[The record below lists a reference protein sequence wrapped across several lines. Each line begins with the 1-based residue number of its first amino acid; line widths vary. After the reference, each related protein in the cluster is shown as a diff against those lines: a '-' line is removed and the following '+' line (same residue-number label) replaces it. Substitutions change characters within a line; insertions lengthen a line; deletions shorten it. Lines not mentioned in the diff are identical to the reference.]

1 MIEKPPP
8 SSYSWY
14 PFRAFGT
21 TSFASFLRARHDLVR
36 VKPVTASV
44 GVGCFGGSERKKKG
58 RKFLGLDM
66 GSWNMTTTQTIDVYR
81 EIPQNY
87 LSQHFSIKFDPS
99 KASPLW
105 KFIIDPAS
113 LPTGTLIGSSSPMTC
128 WRLKWLRP
136 TEHMSVFSDSLHF
149 QSATAK

>member
-99 KASPLW
+99 KKWASCNDPYFEIMKTKRFENELAREIPSCYPWTSKPW
-105 KFIIDPAS
+105 KMKVLNPQYMGYN
-113 LPTGTLIGSSSPMTC
+113 P
-128 WRLKWLRP
+128 
-136 TEHMSVFSDSLHF
+136 
-149 QSATAK
+149 